1 MSRAIN
7 RPLHVHFVGVYGR
20 ATGSVAVAISR
31 SPSRWRV
38 TGSDRAAYPPMD
50 EYVNRSKVHVFP
62 KHGAHNIT
70 KDIDIVVVSGH
81 WGRRDAEVEAALN
94 KNIRILSLAEFAGEF
109 LLNDTHNFVV
119 AGTNGKSTTTALL
132 TWILEF
138 AKKKPNYLIGA
149 MARNFPRPARFG
161 KAAHAVL
168 EGDEFPARFGN
179 RNPKFL
185 YYKPRTLLITN
196 LARDHAD
203 VYRDLREYVQAFL
216 YLVDTLPS
224 KGNLILNADDKYS
237 HVVAPHSKTP
247 VTTVGFG
254 RKADLQITR
263 LEFLPESIAFRFLN
277 QDFTLPMHGRVNA
290 HNAAMAVAAARHA
303 GVRPA
308 TARRALEHFKGI
320 DERQEFLHHSPH
332 TPVIADHGYH
342 PDSIADWIRSA
353 KKHYPRKPVL
363 VVIQPRFTGNAD
375 DYAQKDLP
383 AALAPADRVLILPH
397 FNNVEHEGPPF
408 SPQKLARDLKSL
420 KVPAHYVANLDQL
433 PRWLKKT
440 ARHGDLI
447 LAAVPHSLPEA
458 IKAITQRAR
467 ELDQTSDA

>member
-1 MSRAIN
+1 MSCPN
-7 RPLHVHFVGVYGR
+7 KKPLCVHFVGIYGR
-20 ATGSVAVAISR
+20 ATGSVAVALAR
-31 SPSRWRV
+31 KPAQWRI
-38 TGSDRAAYPPMD
+38 TGSDRSAYPPMD

-70 KDIDIVVVSGH
+70 RDIDIVVVSGH

-94 KNIRILSLAEFAGEF
+94 KDITILSLAEFAGEF
-109 LLNDTHNFVV
+109 LLQETRNLVV

-138 AKKKPNYLIGA
+138 AQKKPNYLIGA

-161 KAAHAVL
+161 MTSHAVL

-185 YYKPRTLLITN
+185 YYKPKTLVITN

-224 KGNLILNADDKYS
+224 KGRLILNADNQYS
-237 HVVAPHSKTP
+237 PVVARQSKSP
-247 VTTVGFG
+247 IEWVGFSP
-254 RKADLQITR
+254 KADFRITR
-263 LEFLPESIAFRFLN
+263 LKYHPRSLSFRLLN
-277 QDFTLPMHGRVNA
+277 QDFTLPMHGRVNVL
-290 HNAAMAVAAARHA
+290 NAAMAVTAARHA

-308 TARRALEHFKGI
+308 TARRALTKFKGI
-320 DERQEFLHHSPH
+320 NERQEILHDSPD

-353 KKHYPRKPVL
+353 KKHYPRKPIL

-375 DYAQKDLP
+375 DFQQKQLP
-383 AALAPADRVLILPH
+383 EALAEADRVIVLPH
-397 FNNVEHEGPPF
+397 FNNVQHDGPPF
-408 SPQKLARDLKSL
+408 SPHKLARDLRNRGISTFLVTNKD
-420 KVPAHYVANLDQL
+420 HL
-433 PRWLKKT
+433 PRCLKRN
-440 ARHGDLI
+440 ALRGDLI
-447 LAAVPHSLPEA
+447 LAAVPSSLPDA
-458 IKAITQRAR
+458 LTAITDCARAL
-467 ELDQTSDA
+467 EEKAG